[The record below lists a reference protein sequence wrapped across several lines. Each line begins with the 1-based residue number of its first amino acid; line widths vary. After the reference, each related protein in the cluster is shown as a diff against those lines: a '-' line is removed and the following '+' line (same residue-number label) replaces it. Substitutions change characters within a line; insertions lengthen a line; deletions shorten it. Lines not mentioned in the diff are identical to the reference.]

1 MHRPGQLYSRHIVLT
16 ISNLQ
21 KIVPRSRAHASTY
34 SNLLSELSAGGLERL
49 PRSSIYS
56 KTLIVTMSYH
66 LRRKLQRHPR
76 SRSTDLEDQ
85 LRDNDH
91 ADANVSTSS
100 PMSRRR
106 LKTDKTP
113 PEMEEMP
120 STAEKSV
127 EDKTV
132 LLQRERALKALE
144 DATDVQSAYAAL
156 KIVKEVFRLDPSKV
170 DDDDPTQQLIKKASL
185 AVPFLMYKLA
195 VERFTRPRSFGGLAF
210 SIAKAKRV
218 AATLFQNM
226 GPSCCSTS
234 VTEKDLVKAGQIEIT
249 DARKVLP
256 LMKDVGIETRAKVE
270 AVRKLVMDDVDEAL

>member
-1 MHRPGQLYSRHIVLT
+1 M
-16 ISNLQ
+16 
-21 KIVPRSRAHASTY
+21 AS
-34 SNLLSELSAGGLERL
+34 
-49 PRSSIYS
+49 RSSIYS
-56 KTLIVTMSYH
+56 ETLIVTMSYH

-85 LRDNDH
+85 LSNNDH
-91 ADANVSTSS
+91 ADANASTSS
-100 PMSRRR
+100 PMNRRR

-120 STAEKSV
+120 ATAKEFV

-156 KIVKEVFRLDPSKV
+156 KIVKEVFRLDSFKV

-218 AATLFQNM
+218 ATTLFQNM

-234 VTEKDLVKAGQIEIT
+234 VTVKDLVKAGQIEIT

-256 LMKDVGIETRAKVE
+256 LMKDVGVETRAKVE
-270 AVRKLVMDDVDEAL
+270 AVRKLVMDDDVDEAL

>member
-1 MHRPGQLYSRHIVLT
+1 
-16 ISNLQ
+16 
-21 KIVPRSRAHASTY
+21 
-34 SNLLSELSAGGLERL
+34 
-49 PRSSIYS
+49 
-56 KTLIVTMSYH
+56 VTMSYH

-76 SRSTDLEDQ
+76 SRSTDLED
-85 LRDNDH
+85 
-91 ADANVSTSS
+91 ADADADVSTSTS
-100 PMSRRR
+100 MSRRR

-113 PEMEEMP
+113 PKMEELP
-120 STAEKSV
+120 ATAEKSV
-127 EDKTV
+127 EEI
-132 LLQRERALKALE
+132 LHRERALKALE

-156 KIVKEVFRLDPSKV
+156 KIVKEVFRLDLSTV

-218 AATLFQNM
+218 AATLFENM
-226 GPSCCSTS
+226 GPSCCSAN

-256 LMKDVGIETRAKVE
+256 LMKDVGIETRTKVE
-270 AVRKLVMDDVDEAL
+270 SVRKLVMGDADETL

>member
-1 MHRPGQLYSRHIVLT
+1 
-16 ISNLQ
+16 
-21 KIVPRSRAHASTY
+21 
-34 SNLLSELSAGGLERL
+34 
-49 PRSSIYS
+49 
-56 KTLIVTMSYH
+56 MSYH

-76 SRSTDLEDQ
+76 SRSTDLEDK
-85 LRDNDH
+85 LGDNEH
-91 ADANVSTSS
+91 ADADVDVDNSS
-100 PMSRRR
+100 SMHRRR

-113 PEMEEMP
+113 PKMEELP
-120 STAEKSV
+120 EKAEESA

-132 LLQRERALKALE
+132 ILQRERALKALE

-156 KIVKEVFRLDPSKV
+156 KIVKEVCQLDSSTAE
-170 DDDDPTQQLIKKASL
+170 DDDDPTQQLIQKASL

-226 GPSCCSTS
+226 GPSCCSADVS
-234 VTEKDLVKAGQIEIT
+234 EKDLVKVGGLEIT

-256 LMKDVGIETRAKVE
+256 LMKDVGIETRAKVD
-270 AVRKLVMDDVDEAL
+270 AVRKLVMDDGDEAL

>member
-1 MHRPGQLYSRHIVLT
+1 M
-16 ISNLQ
+16 N
-21 KIVPRSRAHASTY
+21 
-34 SNLLSELSAGGLERL
+34 
-49 PRSSIYS
+49 
-56 KTLIVTMSYH
+56 
-66 LRRKLQRHPR
+66 
-76 SRSTDLEDQ
+76 
-85 LRDNDH
+85 
-91 ADANVSTSS
+91 
-100 PMSRRR
+100 RRR

-113 PEMEEMP
+113 PEMEEMLT
-120 STAEKSV
+120 TAEDSV

-156 KIVKEVFRLDPSKV
+156 KIVKEVFRLDSSKV

-185 AVPFLMYKLA
+185 AVPFLMYKVT

-218 AATLFQNM
+218 ASTLFQNM

-234 VTEKDLVKAGQIEIT
+234 VTEKDLVRLGKIEIT

-256 LMKDVGIETRAKVE
+256 LMKEVGIETRAKVE
-270 AVRKLVMDDVDEAL
+270 AVRKLVMEEVDEAL